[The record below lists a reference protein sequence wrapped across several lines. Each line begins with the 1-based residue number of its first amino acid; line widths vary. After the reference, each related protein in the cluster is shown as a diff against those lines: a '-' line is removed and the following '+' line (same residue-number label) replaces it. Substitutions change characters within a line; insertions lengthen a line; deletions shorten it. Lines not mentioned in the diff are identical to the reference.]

1 MYEFRIAWRG
11 EGGCSGEAVAL
22 RVAQEANHDFLQV
35 VDHILRRHL
44 SYARNYITG
53 ELVWRIIYRCV
64 DVSVYMCMDACTV
77 CVYVYACVCVYVC
90 ACLNVSVC

>member
-1 MYEFRIAWRG
+1 MHEFRIAWRG
-11 EGGCSGEAVAL
+11 EGSCRGEAVAL

-53 ELVWRIIYRCV
+53 ELGWRIICRCV
-64 DVSVYMCMDACTV
+64 DVCLFI
-77 CVYVYACVCVYVC
+77 CVWMHVLCV
-90 ACLNVSVC
+90 

>member
-64 DVSVYMCMDACTV
+64 DVCLFI
-77 CVYVYACVCVYVC
+77 CVWMHVLCV
-90 ACLNVSVC
+90 